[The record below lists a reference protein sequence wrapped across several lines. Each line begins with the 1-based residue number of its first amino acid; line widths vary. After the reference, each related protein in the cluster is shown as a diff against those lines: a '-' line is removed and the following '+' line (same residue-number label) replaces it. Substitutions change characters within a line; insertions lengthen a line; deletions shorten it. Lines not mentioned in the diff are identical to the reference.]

1 MSTIEL
7 VILRL
12 DLVLKC
18 ANSLKTDSACIK
30 LRYLAFQ
37 FNPFINRLLVLSLL
51 PYLDNGYKYQKY
63 LV

>member
-7 VILRL
+7 VILCL

-18 ANSLKTDSACIK
+18 ANSLKTDSAYIK

-37 FNPFINRLLVLSLL
+37 FNPFINGLLVLSLL
-51 PYLDNGYKYQKY
+51 PYLDNGYKYQKH
-63 LV
+63 VV